1 MRQTD
6 GTSPSRSSHHSC
18 SADLR
23 QTNLLLSEREP
34 MGNASSAPE
43 EVVTTPFS
51 DTSLPLNGSFASSA
65 SRTTSPLST
74 RQMIQELAF
83 GLEEDEPSPE
93 ELARLWSS
101 HVEGSSSSD
110 DEEDDPSS
118 LNENNMSESFLVGSF
133 AGSTIPDLDS
143 DDDLDAN
150 HLSWS
155 TLMQCDNKKPISIHG
170 VSTRRLAQHHLYL
183 AGLCLASIR
192 RLEEIGGPRRYVT
205 SSNLEQVV
213 DDTLGLQ
220 EGRPYPAE

>member
-1 MRQTD
+1 MRRTD
-6 GTSPSRSSHHSC
+6 GTSRSRSSNHSC
-18 SADLR
+18 STDLR

-34 MGNASSAPE
+34 MGNASSAPV
-43 EVVTTPFS
+43 EVLATPFS
-51 DTSLPLNGSFASSA
+51 DTSLPLNGSVTSSE
-65 SRTTSPLST
+65 ST

-83 GLEEDEPSPE
+83 GLEQDEPSPE

-118 LNENNMSESFLVGSF
+118 LQDNTMSESFLVGSF

-155 TLMQCDNKKPISIHG
+155 TLMECDNKKPISIHG

-192 RLEEIGGPRRYVT
+192 RLEEIGGPRRDVT